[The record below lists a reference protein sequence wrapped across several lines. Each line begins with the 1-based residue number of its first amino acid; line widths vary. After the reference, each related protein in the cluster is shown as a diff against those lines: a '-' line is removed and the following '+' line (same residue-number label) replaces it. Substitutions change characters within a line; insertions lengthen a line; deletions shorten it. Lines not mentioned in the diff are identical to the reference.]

1 MKNALKRESYVIN
14 TSKKIAFYGWGKWQ
28 RFYNNNIE
36 KVSEEENSIIN
47 YKMVLGIKRIE
58 IANLSSLCRDFH
70 NIFRIDK
77 YQLLK
82 YTNDILPFIKYLRT
96 SEIVMILHHYSYINY
111 NNVHFYDII
120 WNIIINRLYDI
131 DCKELALIIYSMGK
145 IKYINIQMINFFEKE
160 IKKWL
165 TKFSGRDCSLIL
177 KGMKNLNYTNEDIY
191 SIIYQ
196 RILHISD
203 DLNILDICI
212 ILNTHSKCKNINL
225 HLFEMLLNKSLTF
238 YSILNEQCIGSI
250 LWSVSNADI
259 KAEKYFALLALKLR
273 LLMREKLLKEGKIKE
288 ESFPFLE
295 EKDTN
300 SINCRV
306 EKEGNP
312 QQGNFRVAHHWDSNT
327 DTNKRS
333 RLNGETTNQ
342 CVKNKKSMERNNI
355 SGEINYNDDRI
366 KKNTQSSENFSED
379 IFENDLPHPGDEKYN
394 SHNACDMDNLNFP
407 VNSNNMCKY
416 ENVIPSI
423 IYAFGKQRTYLKHNI
438 NIDKNLYNH
447 IVSSYHVENS
457 INASPLETVYI
468 FDTSR
473 RIIRE
478 KNIFNTNVGGK
489 WGGVTDSV
497 TDDGSD
503 RGANG
508 GVYASRS
515 GTKPRRNHSRRYYQD
530 VIYIINNYLTYFLHK
545 VHYNDLKNVLFGMAK
560 IEMSVNRKL
569 FNDIFELIIRY
580 VRQNMYKNYEI
591 INLARSVSLLP
602 HVKPVIWICILESYK
617 NNFLS
622 ITSVKNNCY
631 LFYIF
636 SFVKKT
642 LHNCNFDIDLIEQ
655 INKKPLTINRD
666 DVIHLIKG
674 LINLSYYHNELV
686 NNISKYIEKNYNSF
700 NLIDI
705 VYILKYY
712 TSMNLRNT
720 QIFSVFAITIKNN
733 YTRCN
738 YSIISTIASF
748 YLQMD
753 IIPHMIED
761 ILLQEQGTR
770 ERNFKTEE
778 IRCDDE

>member
-1 MKNALKRESYVIN
+1 MKNVLKRESFVIN

-28 RFYNNNIE
+28 RFYNNKIE
-36 KVSEEENSIIN
+36 KVSEEENPIIN

-111 NNVHFYDII
+111 NNVQFYDII

-145 IKYINIQMINFFEKE
+145 IKYINIEMIAFFEKE

-191 SIIYQ
+191 STIYQ

-238 YSILNEQCIGSI
+238 YSIINEQCIGSI

-273 LLMREKLLKEGKIKE
+273 LLMREKLLKEGKIIE
-288 ESFPFLE
+288 ESFPSLE
-295 EKDTN
+295 EKDTDSFN
-300 SINCRV
+300 RRV
-306 EKEGNP
+306 EKEGNT
-312 QQGNFRVAHHWDSNT
+312 QQGKSHITHHWHGNT
-327 DTNKRS
+327 DANKHCK
-333 RLNGETTNQ
+333 LNGDTKNQ
-342 CVKNKKSMERNNI
+342 CEKNKKSMERNNI
-355 SGEINYNDDRI
+355 SDEINHNDDRI
-366 KKNTQSSENFSED
+366 KKNIHSSENFSED
-379 IFENDLPHPGDEKYN
+379 IFENDLNHPENEKDNGHN
-394 SHNACDMDNLNFP
+394 SCDMDNLNFP
-407 VNSNNMCKY
+407 LNSNNMCKY

-447 IVSSYHVENS
+447 IVSSYQVENS
-457 INASPLETVYI
+457 INASPLETVYV

-478 KNIFNTNVGGK
+478 KNIFNTNVGGN
-489 WGGVTDSV
+489 WSGVTGSATRATTYSV
-497 TDDGSD
+497 TDDDSD
-503 RGANG
+503 RNANG
-508 GVYASRS
+508 GVYPSRS
-515 GTKPRRNHSRRYYQD
+515 GIKPRRNHSRRYYQD

-569 FNDIFELIIRY
+569 FNDIFELIITY

-602 HVKPVIWICILESYK
+602 HVKPAIWMCILECYK

-666 DVIHLIKG
+666 DVIHLIRG
-674 LINLSYYHNELV
+674 LINLGYYHNELV

-720 QIFSVFAITIKNN
+720 QIFSVFAITIKKN

-748 YLQMD
+748 YLQVSR
-753 IIPHMIED
+753 HS
-761 ILLQEQGTR
+761 GTGA
-770 ERNFKTEE
+770 T
-778 IRCDDE
+778 